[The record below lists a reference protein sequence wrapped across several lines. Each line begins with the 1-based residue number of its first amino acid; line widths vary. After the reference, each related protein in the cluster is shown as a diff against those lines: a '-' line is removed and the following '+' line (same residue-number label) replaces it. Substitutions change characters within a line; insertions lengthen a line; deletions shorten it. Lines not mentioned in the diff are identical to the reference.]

1 MRLLSLWLQFIILL
15 LANFELGTVTI
26 ASANVLILVL
36 LNVISSIT
44 PSISDVW
51 TQSPIEN
58 GLSKTITMPPNKLEN
73 VSWAA
78 NANAIPLIPRPVIKP
93 VNPNSFAIITTAK
106 ITIAILIIIDTKGN
120 TIPLES
126 FLLCI
131 LLCKIE
137 FSKV

>member
-1 MRLLSLWLQFIILL
+1 
-15 LANFELGTVTI
+15 
-26 ASANVLILVL
+26 
-36 LNVISSIT
+36 
-44 PSISDVW
+44 
-51 TQSPIEN
+51 
-58 GLSKTITMPPNKLEN
+58 MPPNKLEN

-93 VNPNSFAIITTAK
+93 VNPNSFAIITTAN
-106 ITIAILIIIDTKGN
+106 ITITILIIIDTKGN

-137 FSKV
+137 FYKVKL